1 MGNNSSIKQQILR
14 DLGDGLILRRVNHED
29 TEALV
34 AFNERIHGNM
44 EKGELEKRVGAWTRD
59 LMEKPHPTFDISD
72 FTVVEDIQTG
82 KIVSSL
88 NLISQTW
95 SYGGIPFEV
104 GRPEVVGTEPEY
116 RDRGLV
122 RAQFEMIHQWSAERG
137 QMVQVITGIP
147 YYYRLFGYEM
157 GLALG
162 GGRIGYLPQVP
173 VLNKNENERFKI
185 RLATREDIPFLSE
198 VYESASLRYLINCL
212 RDEAMWR
219 YEIDGKDEDNVNRSV
234 VGLIE
239 TPAGEAVG
247 FLAHPPFN
255 WGPTLA
261 VYQYELRP
269 GISWAAVTPS
279 VIRYLK
285 ATGET
290 YYRRDKGK
298 EFGAFGFWLGT
309 EHPVYDVI
317 SDSLPRWREPY
328 AFYVRV
334 ADLAGF
340 IRHITVELEG
350 RLADSALV
358 GHSGELK
365 ITFYRDGLRLVFKDG
380 MLVKVERWKPEPLGQ
395 SGDAAFPDL
404 VFLQLLFGYRSF
416 EELEYA
422 FADCYADNNEA
433 TALLNILFP
442 KQASNVWPVA

>member
-1 MGNNSSIKQQILR
+1 MSKIRSKKQKIIRELGN
-14 DLGDGLILRRVNHED
+14 GLVLRRVTRED

-34 AFNERIHGNM
+34 AFNERIHGNI
-44 EKGELEKRVGAWTRD
+44 ETGELEKRVGAWTRD
-59 LMEKPHPTFDISD
+59 LMEKPHPTFDIGD
-72 FTVVEDIQTG
+72 FTAVEDTQTG

-104 GRPEVVGTEPEY
+104 GRPEMVGTEPEY
-116 RDRGLV
+116 RNRGLV
-122 RAQFEMIHQWSAERG
+122 RAQFETIHQWSAERG
-137 QMVQVITGIP
+137 QLVQVITGIP

-157 GLALG
+157 GLSLG
-162 GGRIGYLPQVP
+162 GGRIGYLPHVP
-173 VLNKNENERFKI
+173 ALKKNEKEPYII
-185 RLATREDIPFLSE
+185 RAAMEKDIPFLSE

-219 YEIDGKDEDNVNRSV
+219 YEIDGKDKKNVNRSV
-234 VGLIE
+234 VRVIE
-239 TPAGEAVG
+239 TPGGEAVG

-255 WGPTLA
+255 WGPTLV
-261 VYQYELRP
+261 VYQYEIKP

-279 VIRYLK
+279 VIRYIK
-285 ATGET
+285 ATGENH
-290 YYRRDKGK
+290 YKRDKGK
-298 EFGAFGFWLGT
+298 ELGAFGFWLGT

-334 ADLAGF
+334 ADLARF
-340 IRHITVELEG
+340 ILHIAAELEE

-365 ITFYRDGLRLVFKDG
+365 ITFFRDGLRLVFKDG
-380 MLVKVERWKPEPLGQ
+380 ILVGVERWEPEPLGQ

-422 FADCYADNNEA
+422 FADCYSDSDEA

-442 KQASNVWPVA
+442 KQASNVWPVT

>member
-1 MGNNSSIKQQILR
+1 MNSNGSIRQQILR
-14 DLGDGLILRRVNHED
+14 DLGDGLILRRVNRED

-34 AFNERIHGNM
+34 AFNERIHGNI
-44 EKGELEKRVGAWTRD
+44 KTGELEKRVGAWTRD

-72 FTVVEDIQTG
+72 FTLVEDTQTG

-261 VYQYELRP
+261 VYQYEVRP

-290 YYRRDKGK
+290 YYQRDKSK

-328 AFYVRV
+328 AFYLRV

-340 IRHITVELEG
+340 IRHIAAELEG

-358 GHSGELK
+358 GHNGELK

-380 MLVKVERWKPEPLGQ
+380 VLAKVERWKPEPLGQ

-422 FADCYADNNEA
+422 FADCYADSNEA